1 MTSLARVQIALLFYS
16 CFCVVCFTAAVY
28 AATMFPPLVPNAGLW
43 IAGLT
48 AAGMFIGAPLAWLVG
63 KALPREWHSPL
74 VARQS
79 PLAHEPA
86 REV

>member
-1 MTSLARVQIALLFYS
+1 M
-16 CFCVVCFTAAVY
+16 
-28 AATMFPPLVPNAGLW
+28 MPNAGLW

-48 AAGMFIGAPLAWLVG
+48 AAGMFVGAPLAWLVG
-63 KALPREWHSPL
+63 KALPREWRSPL

-86 REV
+86 REI